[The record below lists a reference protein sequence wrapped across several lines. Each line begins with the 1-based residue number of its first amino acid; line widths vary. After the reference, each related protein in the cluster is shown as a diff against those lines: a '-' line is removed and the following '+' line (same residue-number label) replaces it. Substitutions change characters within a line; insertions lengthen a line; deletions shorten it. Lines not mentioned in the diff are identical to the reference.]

1 MSIRAAFPIL
11 RISGVC
17 GEAGALSPPRGVP
30 GIRRFPVVVRELF
43 GDDAIAIACIS
54 MDTDTMQEDKY
65 MENSRVL
72 GFTST
77 KLKKPYG
84 SLPPT

>member
-30 GIRRFPVVVRELF
+30 GIRRFPVVVSVKRVWVRL
-43 GDDAIAIACIS
+43 GALGAL
-54 MDTDTMQEDKY
+54 
-65 MENSRVL
+65 RVL
-72 GFTST
+72 GA
-77 KLKKPYG
+77 LG
-84 SLPPT
+84 SVWERWEHWER